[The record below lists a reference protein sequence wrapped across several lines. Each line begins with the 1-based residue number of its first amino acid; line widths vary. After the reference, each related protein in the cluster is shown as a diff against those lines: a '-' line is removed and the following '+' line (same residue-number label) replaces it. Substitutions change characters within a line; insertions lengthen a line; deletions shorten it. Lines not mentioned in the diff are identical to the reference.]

1 MKPLDDGGEC
11 ATATGV
17 DDENNENEEKEK
29 GDGDDHETDGADDD
43 DDDDDDNAE
52 AFSDCKIAGRVCE
65 IGEAATEAAT
75 DGTAMAL
82 ALAAAAD
89 VNQSPPRLRSPKLP
103 ASTCCAPPAAG
114 AGERELFAGA
124 DGGSGGGAQYR
135 NNGSVMSATVATG
148 VSRGGHTG
156 NGCDSNLVTRE

>member
-1 MKPLDDGGEC
+1 MKPLDERSEW
-11 ATATGV
+11 AALTGV

-65 IGEAATEAAT
+65 IGEAATQAAT

-89 VNQSPPRLRSPKLP
+89 VNGSPPRLLSPKLP
-103 ASTCCAPPAAG
+103 ASTCGAPPAAG
-114 AGERELFAGA
+114 AGARGLIAGGN
-124 DGGSGGGAQYR
+124 GGSGGGAQYR

-148 VSRGGHTG
+148 VSRDGHTG
-156 NGCDSNLVTRE
+156 NG

>member
-1 MKPLDDGGEC
+1 VKPLNDGSEW

-17 DDENNENEEKEK
+17 GDENNENEEKEK
-29 GDGDDHETDGADDD
+29 GDGDHDETDADDEDD

-65 IGEAATEAAT
+65 IGEAAAEAAT
-75 DGTAMAL
+75 TGTAIAL
-82 ALAAAAD
+82 ALAAAD
-89 VNQSPPRLRSPKLP
+89 VNGSPPRLLSPKLP
-103 ASTCCAPPAAG
+103 ASMSCAPPAAG
-114 AGERELFAGA
+114 AGARELFADG

-135 NNGSVMSATVATG
+135 NNGSVMSSTVATG

-156 NGCDSNLVTRE
+156 NG